1 MEAQEKF
8 TPKYNAASILFGV
21 LGMLGWLTLV
31 GGLILAAFMVSEAD
45 DLQHLAR
52 FMISL
57 PGLGVA
63 FGGLLIIVVAK
74 IGDAIV
80 DAANNIDEESK
91 SNNTIWTTSKKLY
104 VGPRPSRAKRWP
116 LYR

>member
-1 MEAQEKF
+1 METQEEI
-8 TPKYNAASILFGV
+8 TPKNNAASILFAV
-21 LGMLGWLTLV
+21 LAMLGWLTLL
-31 GGLILAAFMVSEAD
+31 GGLILAAFMVSEAG

-52 FMISL
+52 FMISF

-80 DAANNIDEESK
+80 DAANNTAETAKITAETVHQLK
-91 SNNTIWTTSKKLY
+91 QLNAFVGSNS
-104 VGPRPSRAKRWP
+104 PSS
-116 LYR
+116 